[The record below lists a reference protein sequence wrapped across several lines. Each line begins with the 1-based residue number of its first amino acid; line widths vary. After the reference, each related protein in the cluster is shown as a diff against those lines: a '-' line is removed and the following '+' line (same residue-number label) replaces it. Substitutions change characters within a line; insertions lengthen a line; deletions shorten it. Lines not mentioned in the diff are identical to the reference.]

1 LRLQHYGILGSIPS
15 GADRYHLHC
24 IAELKPM
31 SRATILIAYIA
42 IDLLIVGGV
51 VWCVF
56 HHLPVSKYFFPAILL
71 FMANGAW
78 LVVMT
83 VRKTPPRQ

>member
-1 LRLQHYGILGSIPS
+1 
-15 GADRYHLHC
+15 
-24 IAELKPM
+24 M
-31 SRATILIAYIA
+31 SRVKILFVYVA

-56 HHLPVSKYFFPAILL
+56 QHMSVNKYFFPAVLL
-71 FMANGAW
+71 FMLNGAW

-83 VRKTPPRQ
+83 VRKTPPRT

>member
-1 LRLQHYGILGSIPS
+1 
-15 GADRYHLHC
+15 
-24 IAELKPM
+24 M
-31 SRATILIAYIA
+31 SRAWIFSIFIL

-56 HHLPVSKYFFPAILL
+56 QHVPVSKYFFPAILL

-83 VRKTPPRQ
+83 VKKTPPRQ

>member
-1 LRLQHYGILGSIPS
+1 MP
-15 GADRYHLHC
+15 
-24 IAELKPM
+24 
-31 SRATILIAYIA
+31 RAKILIAYIL

-56 HHLPVSKYFFPAILL
+56 QHMPVSKYFFPAILL
-71 FMANGAW
+71 FMANGVW

-83 VRKTPPRQ
+83 LKKTPPRP

>member
-1 LRLQHYGILGSIPS
+1 
-15 GADRYHLHC
+15 
-24 IAELKPM
+24 M
-31 SRATILIAYIA
+31 SRAAIFTIFILI
-42 IDLLIVGGV
+42 DLAIVGGV

-56 HHLPVSKYFFPAILL
+56 QHVPVSKYFLPAILL

>member
-1 LRLQHYGILGSIPS
+1 MARTKIF
-15 GADRYHLHC
+15 
-24 IAELKPM
+24 
-31 SRATILIAYIA
+31 IAYVV

-56 HHLPVSKYFFPAILL
+56 QHVPVSKYFFRAVLL
-71 FMANGAW
+71 FMLNGVW

-83 VRKTPPRQ
+83 VRKTPGSS

>member
-1 LRLQHYGILGSIPS
+1 MTRGWIFTIFILV
-15 GADRYHLHC
+15 
-24 IAELKPM
+24 
-31 SRATILIAYIA
+31 
-42 IDLLIVGGV
+42 DLAIVGGV

-56 HHLPVSKYFFPAILL
+56 QHVPVSKCFFPAILL
-71 FMANGAW
+71 FVANGAW

>member
-1 LRLQHYGILGSIPS
+1 MP
-15 GADRYHLHC
+15 
-24 IAELKPM
+24 
-31 SRATILIAYIA
+31 RAKILIGYIV

-56 HHLPVSKYFFPAILL
+56 HHMPVSKYFFPAILL
-71 FMANGAW
+71 FIVNGTW

-83 VRKTPPRQ
+83 VRSTPPRQ